1 MIAILGTGLLGSGF
15 ARALLRKGEH
25 VHVWNRT
32 PEKARAL
39 EADGAR
45 AFGDPAEAARGAD
58 RVHVVLADDGAVDQT
73 LAAAAGEI
81 VGKLVVD
88 HTTTS
93 TAGAR
98 ARTASWPARG
108 VTYLHA
114 PVFMGPQ
121 NALEGTGLML
131 VSGEPELVARV
142 RPLLAP
148 MTGKLVELGPR
159 VDAAAAFKLLGNLLL
174 VALAGGFTDML
185 SLGKAM
191 GVAPAEVASLLDFFN
206 PGGSLAARMQRVVS
220 ADFEHASWTLAMA
233 RKDARLMQAEADI
246 AAVPLI
252 AVPAIAAQMDAMLA
266 RGFAELDWSVIAKD
280 ALAPR

>member
-1 MIAILGTGLLGSGF
+1 MIAIFGTGLLGSGF
-15 ARALLRKGEH
+15 ARALLRKGQR

-32 PEKARAL
+32 IEKARAL

-45 AFGDPAEAARGAD
+45 AFGDPAEAARGAE
-58 RVHVVLADDGAVDQT
+58 RVHVVLSDDAAVDQT
-73 LAAAAGEI
+73 LAAAAGEL

-88 HTTTS
+88 HSTTS

-98 ARTASWPARG
+98 TRTASWPARG

-131 VSGEPELVARV
+131 VSGDPELVALA
-142 RPLLAP
+142 RPLLQQ

-174 VALAGGFTDML
+174 VALHGGFTDML
-185 SLGKAM
+185 ALGKAM
-191 GVAPAEVASLLDFFN
+191 GVAPGDVASLLQHFN
-206 PGGSLAARMQRVVS
+206 PGASLATRFQRVAS
-220 ADFEHASWTLAMA
+220 GDFEHASWTLAMA
-233 RKDARLMQAEADI
+233 RKDTRLMQAEADA
-246 AAVPLI
+246 AAVQLI

-280 ALAPR
+280 ALVPR